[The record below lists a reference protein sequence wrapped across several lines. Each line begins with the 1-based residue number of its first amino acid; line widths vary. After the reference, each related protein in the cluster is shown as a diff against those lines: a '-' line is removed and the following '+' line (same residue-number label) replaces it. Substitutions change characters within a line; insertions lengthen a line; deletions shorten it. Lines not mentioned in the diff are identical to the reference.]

1 MSGAVRRFGVPLL
14 LVGSALALRSIGL
27 TYGLPDV
34 YNPDEVAIM
43 ARALSFA
50 RGTLNPHNFL
60 YPTFYFYVLFAVVGF
75 YLAFV
80 RVTGQVTT
88 TAALQALYFTNPA
101 GIYTAGRLLSAATGA
116 ASVLVLRDLGG
127 RLFDLRVGT
136 VAAIFL
142 LVAPLH
148 VRDSHYVKHD
158 VFATFLVI
166 VAYVAMARLWTWQPG
181 TARRRDLTLAAAA
194 CGAAFSTHYYCI
206 FLALPL
212 AWSVFHAHRDT
223 PPGRIIREVAT
234 AALVSAMAFFALS
247 PFILIEPGRA
257 LMDITANREIV
268 IDRAVAEGAF
278 APALRYLEMLW
289 SDAMSRVIV
298 LLAAG
303 GIVWMLAVD
312 WRRGVLLLSFPVPF
326 FLFITNTFPASRY
339 LNPVLPFVALL
350 AAFALVR
357 LVERLTARAAVLWG
371 MVALIALPPAAA
383 SLRTVLFI
391 READTRTLARSW
403 VEANV
408 PAAATVLVQPYSVT
422 LVPSRESLVEAFD
435 ANIGGAG
442 AASTKFQ
449 IQLGLEPYPSPAYR
463 VLYLGRGGLD
473 ADKIYIDP
481 DEVNRPDAIGR
492 LRSRGVAYVL
502 LKRYNSVDSE
512 LTSFLAA
519 LARDG
524 RRVAMFSPF
533 RAGVDPGR
541 QARIDPF
548 LHNTDARIDEALER
562 PGPLVEIWQLNG
574 PGS

>member
-1 MSGAVRRFGVPLL
+1 MSGPVRRFGVPLL
-14 LVGSALALRSIGL
+14 LVGAALALRSIGL

-60 YPTFYFYVLFAVVGF
+60 YPTFYFYVLFAAVGV

-80 RVTGQVTT
+80 RVSGQATSV
-88 TAALQALYFTNPA
+88 AALQALYFTNPT
-101 GIYTAGRLLSAATGA
+101 GIYVAGRLLSAVTGA
-116 ASVLVLRDLGG
+116 ASVLVLRDLSG

-136 VAAIFL
+136 AAAIFL
-142 LVAPLH
+142 MVSPLH

-158 VFATFLVI
+158 VFATFLVV
-166 VAYVAMARLWTWQPG
+166 VAYVAMARLWTRERG
-181 TARRRDLTLAAAA
+181 TVRRQDVTLAALA

-212 AWSVFHAHRDT
+212 AWSVFHAHRGSAFDRT
-223 PPGRIIREVAT
+223 LREIAW
-234 AALVSAMAFFALS
+234 AAVVSAAAFFALS
-247 PFILIEPGRA
+247 PFLLVEPGRA
-257 LMDITANREIV
+257 ILDITANREIV

-278 APALRYLEMLW
+278 APALRYLDMLW

-303 GIVWMLAVD
+303 GAAWMLAAD
-312 WRRGVLLLSFPVPF
+312 WRRGVLLLSFPLPF

-339 LNPVLPFVALL
+339 LNPVLPFVALF

-357 LVERLTARAAVLWG
+357 LVERVTSKPAVLWG
-371 MVALIALPPAAA
+371 MVALIAIPPAAE

-391 READTRTLARSW
+391 READTRTLARTW
-403 VEANV
+403 IEANL
-408 PAAATVLVQPYSVT
+408 PAGATVLVQPYSVMLT
-422 LVPSRESLVEAFD
+422 PSRESLVEAFD
-435 ANIGGAG
+435 ANVGGAA

-449 IQLGLEPYPSPAYR
+449 IQLGLDPYPSPAYR
-463 VLYLGRGGLD
+463 ILYLGRGGLD
-473 ADKIYIDP
+473 ADKIYVDP
-481 DEVNRPDAIGR
+481 DEVNRLDGIDR
-492 LRSRGVAYVL
+492 LRGQRVAYVL

-512 LTSFLAA
+512 LTAFLAA
-519 LARDG
+519 LARNG
-524 RRVAMFSPF
+524 RRVAVFSPY

-548 LHNTDARIDEALER
+548 LHNTDARIDETLER

>member
-1 MSGAVRRFGVPLL
+1 MRRFGVPLM
-14 LVGSALALRSIGL
+14 LVGGALALRSIGL

-50 RGTLNPHNFL
+50 RGTLNPQNFL
-60 YPTFYFYVLFAVVGF
+60 YPTFYFYVLFAVVGV

-80 RVTGQVTT
+80 RVTGQVAS
-88 TAALQALYFTNPA
+88 TAALQALYFTNPT
-101 GIYTAGRLLSAATGA
+101 GIYVAGRLLSAATGA
-116 ASVLVLRDLGG
+116 ASVLVLRDLSA
-127 RLFDLRVGT
+127 RLFGRRVGT
-136 VAAIFL
+136 AAAIFL
-142 LVAPLH
+142 AVAPLH

-166 VAYVAMARLWTWQPG
+166 VAYLAMARLWTREPT
-181 TARRRDLTLAAAA
+181 TATGREVTIAAAA

-206 FLALPL
+206 FLAIPL
-212 AWSVFHAHRDT
+212 AWSVLHAHRGAS
-223 PPGRIIREVAT
+223 PGRTIREMAW
-234 AALVSAMAFFALS
+234 AAVVSATAFFALS
-247 PFILIEPGRA
+247 PFLLVEPGRA
-257 LMDITANREIV
+257 LQDITANREIV

-289 SDAMSRVIV
+289 RDAMSRVIV

-303 GIVWMLAVD
+303 GAAWMLAAD
-312 WRRGVLLLSFPVPF
+312 WRRGVLLLSFPLPF

-339 LNPVLPFVALL
+339 LNPVLPFVALF

-357 LVERLTARAAVLWG
+357 LVERVTPRPAVLWAL
-371 MVALIALPPAAA
+371 VALVAVPPAAE

-391 READTRTLARSW
+391 READTRTLARRW
-403 VEANV
+403 IEANL
-408 PAAATVLVQPYSVT
+408 PAASTVLVQPYSVS

-435 ANIGGAG
+435 ENIGGAA

-449 IQLGLEPYPSPAYR
+449 IQLGLDPYPAPAYR
-463 VLYLGRGGLD
+463 ILYIGRGGLD
-473 ADKIYIDP
+473 ADKIYVDP
-481 DEVNRPDAIGR
+481 DEVNRTEAIDR
-492 LRSRGVAYVL
+492 LRSRRVAFVL

-512 LTSFLAA
+512 LTSFLTA

-524 RRVAMFSPF
+524 RRVAVFSPY

-562 PGPLVEIWQLNG
+562 PGPLIEIWQLNAS
-574 PGS
+574 GS

>member
-1 MSGAVRRFGVPLL
+1 VPLV
-14 LVGSALALRSIGL
+14 LVGGALGLRSIGL

-60 YPTFYFYVLFAVVGF
+60 YPTFYFYVLFAVVGV

-80 RVTGQVTT
+80 RVTGQVTSI
-88 TAALQALYFTNPA
+88 AALQALYFTNPG
-101 GIYTAGRLLSAATGA
+101 GIYVAGRLLSAVTGA
-116 ASVLVLRDLGG
+116 ASVLVLRDLSA
-127 RLFDLRVGT
+127 RLFDLRIGT
-136 VAAIFL
+136 AAAVFL
-142 LVAPLH
+142 AVSPLH

-158 VFATFLVI
+158 VFATFLII
-166 VAYVAMARLWTWQPG
+166 VAYVAMARLWSREPG
-181 TARRRDLTLAAAA
+181 AVRRREVTLAAAA

-212 AWSVFHAHRDT
+212 AWSVFHADRGQPPARTVRD
-223 PPGRIIREVAT
+223 IAW
-234 AALVSAMAFFALS
+234 AALVSALVFFALS
-247 PFILIEPGRA
+247 PFILVEPGRA
-257 LMDITANREIV
+257 LQDITANREIV

-278 APALRYLEMLW
+278 APAVRYLEMLW

-303 GIVWMLAVD
+303 GSLWMLATD
-312 WRRGVLLLSFPVPF
+312 WRRAVLLLSFPLPF

-339 LNPVLPFVALL
+339 LNPVLPFVALF

-357 LVERLTARAAVLWG
+357 LVERVSARPAVLWG
-371 MVALIALPPAAA
+371 MVGLIAIPPAAE

-391 READTRTLARSW
+391 READTRTLARTW
-403 VEANV
+403 IEANLP
-408 PAAATVLVQPYSVT
+408 PASTVLVQPYSVM
-422 LVPSRESLVEAFD
+422 LVPSRESLVEAFE
-435 ANIGGAG
+435 ANIGGAA

-449 IQLGLEPYPSPAYR
+449 IQLGLDPYPSPAYR
-463 VLYLGRGGLD
+463 ILYLGRGGLD

-481 DEVNRPDAIGR
+481 DELNGGDVLDR
-492 LRSRGVAYVL
+492 LRARRVAFVL

-519 LARDG
+519 LAGGG
-524 RRVAMFSPF
+524 RRVAVFSPF
-533 RAGVDPGR
+533 RAGVDPDR

-548 LHNTDARIDEALER
+548 LHNTDARIDESLER
-562 PGPLVEIWQLNG
+562 PGPLIEIWQLHG

>member
-1 MSGAVRRFGVPLL
+1 MSRPVRRFAAPLL
-14 LVGSALALRSIGL
+14 LVAGALALRSIGL

-60 YPTFYFYVLFAVVGF
+60 YPTFYFYVLFAVVGV

-80 RVTGQVTT
+80 RVTGQVTSI
-88 TAALQALYFTNPA
+88 AALQALYFTNPT
-101 GIYTAGRLLSAATGA
+101 GIYVAGRLLSAFTGA
-116 ASVLVLRDLGG
+116 ASVLVLRALSA
-127 RLFDLRVGT
+127 RLFDVRIGT
-136 VAAIFL
+136 AAAIFL
-142 LVAPLH
+142 AVAPLH

-158 VFATFLVI
+158 VFATFLVV
-166 VAYVAMARLWTWQPG
+166 VAYVAMARLWTHAP
-181 TARRRDLTLAAAA
+181 AMVSRRDVTLAAAA

-212 AWSVFHAHRDT
+212 AWSVVQAHRGA
-223 PPGRIIREVAT
+223 PLRLVVREVT
-234 AALVSAMAFFALS
+234 WAAIVSAAAFFALS
-247 PFILIEPGRA
+247 PFLLVEPGRA
-257 LMDITANREIV
+257 LQDITANREIV

-303 GIVWMLAVD
+303 GAVWMLVVD
-312 WRRGVLLLSFPVPF
+312 WRRGVLLLSFPLPF

-339 LNPVLPFVALL
+339 LNPVLPFVALF

-357 LVERLTARAAVLWG
+357 LVERVTAKPAVLWG
-371 MVALIALPPAAA
+371 MVALVALPPAAE

-391 READTRTLARSW
+391 READTRTLARIW
-403 VEANV
+403 IEANLP
-408 PAAATVLVQPYSVT
+408 PASTVLVQPYSVN
-422 LVPSRESLVEAFD
+422 LVPSRDSLVEAFE
-435 ANIGGAG
+435 ANIGGAAG
-442 AASTKFQ
+442 ASTKFQ
-449 IQLGLEPYPSPAYR
+449 IQLGLDPYPSPAYR
-463 VLYLGRGGLD
+463 ILYLGRGGLD
-473 ADKIYIDP
+473 ADKLYIDP
-481 DEVNRPDAIGR
+481 DEVNRPDAVGR
-492 LRSRGVAYVL
+492 LRSRRVAYVL

-524 RRVAMFSPF
+524 RRVAVFSPY

-562 PGPLVEIWQLNG
+562 PGPLVEIWQLND

>member
-1 MSGAVRRFGVPLL
+1 MRPARLLIPLALFG
-14 LVGSALALRSIGL
+14 GALALRAIGL
-27 TYGLPDV
+27 SYGLPDV

-60 YPTFYFYVLFAVVGF
+60 YPTFYFYVLFAVVGA
-75 YLAFV
+75 YLAFL
-80 RVTGQVTT
+80 RLSGQVTSI
-88 TAALQALYFTNPA
+88 AALQALYFTQPT
-101 GIYTAGRLLSAATGA
+101 GIYLAGRLLSAVTGA
-116 ASVLVLRDLGG
+116 ASVLVLRDLSA
-127 RLFDLRVGT
+127 RLFDRRIGT
-136 VAAIFL
+136 TAAIFL
-142 LVAPLH
+142 AVAPLH

-158 VFATFLVI
+158 VFATLLV
-166 VAYVAMARLWTWQPG
+166 VLAYVTMARLFVRAPG
-181 TARRRDLTLAAAA
+181 AVRRGDVPLAAVA

-212 AWSVFHAHRDT
+212 TWSVIHAHRGA
-223 PPGRIIREVAT
+223 PLARVARQIGA
-234 AALVSAMAFFALS
+234 AALISAVTFFALS
-247 PFILIEPGRA
+247 PFLLLEPGRA
-257 LMDITANREIV
+257 IQDIVANREIV

-289 SDAMSRVIV
+289 SDSISRVIV
-298 LLAAG
+298 LLAAAG
-303 GIVWMLAVD
+303 SAWLLIAD
-312 WRRGVLLLSFPVPF
+312 WRRGLLLLSFPLPF

-339 LNPVLPFVALL
+339 LNPILPFIALF

-357 LVERLTARAAVLWG
+357 LVERVTRSGAVLW
-371 MVALIALPPAAA
+371 ALVGLIVIPPAAA

-391 READTRTLARSW
+391 READTRTLARTW
-403 VEANV
+403 IEANI
-408 PAAATVLVQPYSVT
+408 PPNTTVLVQPYSVMLT
-422 LVPSRESLVEAFD
+422 PSREGLVEALEANVGD
-435 ANIGGAG
+435 AR

-449 IQLGLEPYPSPAYR
+449 IQLGLDPYPSPAYR

-473 ADKIYIDP
+473 ADKLYVDP
-481 DEVNRPDAIGR
+481 DEVNAPGGLEQ
-492 LRSRGVAYVL
+492 LRSRRVAFVL

-519 LARDG
+519 LARDA
-524 RRVAMFSPF
+524 RRVAVFSPF
-533 RAGVDPGR
+533 RPGVDPGR

-574 PGS
+574 SGS